1 MEALQLYLRV
11 LISPGNRCLMLLH
24 VDDILVVCDDDFLD
38 NPLLKTLNLKY
49 RVSAEVLRSV
59 GDSLTVLKRRVIMA
73 PNEKMLV
80 FPHPKHFER
89 LFEIVGVKKTW
100 KAKNTPTHSQILE
113 CFESAELSS
122 CDASSYRS
130 VVG

>member
-1 MEALQLYLRV
+1 MEALQLYPPV

-49 RVSAEVLRSV
+49 RVSVEVLRSV

-73 PNEKMLV
+73 SNEKMLV

-100 KAKNTPTHSQILE
+100 KAYS
-113 CFESAELSS
+113 LS
-122 CDASSYRS
+122 DL
-130 VVG
+130 GMF